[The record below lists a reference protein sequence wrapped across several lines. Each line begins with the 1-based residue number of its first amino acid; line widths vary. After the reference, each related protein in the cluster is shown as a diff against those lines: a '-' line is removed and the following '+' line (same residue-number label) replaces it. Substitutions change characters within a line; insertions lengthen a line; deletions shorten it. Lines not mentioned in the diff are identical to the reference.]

1 MMCNSH
7 AHVTTSVMRSA
18 QRAANRPDVPV
29 VGCVHLT
36 VAPWAEYVT
45 TVVEGAS
52 GLPGRTG
59 TPAGTSGP
67 VIDTFRGV
75 AAESAAGLECAAAG
89 RVICCEQVAL
99 ITTSTNSPLT
109 SAPRAGAACTY
120 DWPPRLSSHQGRR
133 PEAPTQRRFRS
144 LAVVASVSCEGHGE
158 MYFTREGEMPTYPRL
173 ARIAVQET
181 EDVEDA
187 AMALIRDLRR
197 ALSDGAVTTEEAFAI
212 LERADYVREQARE
225 AVVAAIRTD
234 VGELVAAAQLTG
246 EPLPDYTR
254 RQAREVGLD
263 PVRVFP
269 TVPEPVE
276 LYEEPLE
283 AA

>member
-1 MMCNSH
+1 
-7 AHVTTSVMRSA
+7 
-18 QRAANRPDVPV
+18 
-29 VGCVHLT
+29 
-36 VAPWAEYVT
+36 
-45 TVVEGAS
+45 
-52 GLPGRTG
+52 
-59 TPAGTSGP
+59 
-67 VIDTFRGV
+67 
-75 AAESAAGLECAAAG
+75 
-89 RVICCEQVAL
+89 
-99 ITTSTNSPLT
+99 
-109 SAPRAGAACTY
+109 
-120 DWPPRLSSHQGRR
+120 
-133 PEAPTQRRFRS
+133 
-144 LAVVASVSCEGHGE
+144 
-158 MYFTREGEMPTYPRL
+158 MYFMREGEMPTYPRL